1 MFAGAEV
8 RGGEGSPS
16 WRGPGGIQRG
26 TRGQVQNTFSSLTFN
41 KSRDV
46 NLLPGIVFV
55 L

>member
-1 MFAGAEV
+1 MFVGAEV

-26 TRGQVQNTFSSLTFN
+26 TRGQVQKTFSSLLFL

-46 NLLPGIVFV
+46 YLLSRIVFV